1 MAITLPLNPPT
12 SQLPPIAKIKSV
24 SLQDII
30 DAIGYL
36 RHLYNPE
43 VRGTCRI
50 DQKVVFNASRTA
62 SESTQA
68 FSEARDPAAKESLK
82 PPSDSSLDVLR
93 ADEFERSYA
102 IRWLTSLVAR
112 ADMLA
117 ARDDR
122 NDNLEDSLRTNSQEP
137 SWENT
142 VQEVAALLAVCAGT
156 AAAGLVSRAFAF
168 RHKTGREV
176 KVQVTDVPLE
186 NQDYSSVGAQTW
198 GSACLLSE
206 MIVDSPTT
214 FGLDYSVFARGPVRV
229 LELGAGTGLVSLTV
243 GGILKGYWDG
253 GSNDSCG
260 TVVATD
266 FHPSVLQNLTTNAAF
281 NLATWPEHCPVSVS
295 AHHLDWSNLPS
306 TPFPPFDQPFDIIFG
321 ADIVYEIEHASW
333 IRSTVEHFLRK
344 PETTSDMPQFHLMI
358 PIRPTHATES
368 QAVEKVFPFA
378 PDPEVQTSSSS
389 PAGLCIV
396 RKEVILCEVHSS
408 MRLRSTHG
416 DLVEYV
422 LYAIACM

>member
-1 MAITLPLNPPT
+1 MAITIPLNPPT

-24 SLQDII
+24 SLQDIV

-62 SESTQA
+62 SESTQT

-82 PPSDSSLDVLR
+82 VSSDSSLDVLR
-93 ADEFERSYA
+93 ADEFERTYA

-122 NDNLEDSLRTNSQEP
+122 SDDLEDSLRTNSQEP
-137 SWENT
+137 SWENI
-142 VQEVAALLAVCAGT
+142 VQEAAALLAVCAGT

-206 MIVDSPTT
+206 MIVGNPAT
-214 FGLDYSVFARGPVRV
+214 FGLDSSVYVKGPVRV

-243 GGILKGYWDG
+243 GGLLKGYWDG
-253 GSNDSCG
+253 GSTDSRG

-281 NLATWPEHCPVSVS
+281 NSATWPEHCPVSISV
-295 AHHLDWSNLPS
+295 HHLDWSNLPS
-306 TPFPPFDQPFDIIFG
+306 ILSPPFDGPFDLIFG

-344 PETTSDMPQFHLMI
+344 PESPSDMPRFHLMI

-378 PDPEVQTSSSS
+378 SEPEAQNSLSS
-389 PAGLCIV
+389 PLTLCIV
-396 RKEVILCEVHSS
+396 KKDVILCEVHSS
-408 MRLRSTHG
+408 MRSRLSHG
-416 DLVEYV
+416 DLVEYI
-422 LYAIACM
+422 LYAIAWM